1 MPIIATGKST
11 MQQTIK
17 QAFID
22 AKDNGS
28 KDGASPDAIIDQLSA
43 DIASA
48 VDAYVT
54 SITVTI
60 NPGITVSGVAGAF
73 PVVASTVSPGS
84 S

>member
-1 MPIIATGKST
+1 MPIIATGKAT

-17 QAFID
+17 QAFIA
-22 AKDNGS
+22 AKENGS
-28 KDGASPDAIIDQLSA
+28 KDGADPDAIVEQLSS

-54 SITVTI
+54 SITVII
-60 NPGITVSGVAGAF
+60 NPGIPVAGTATIY
-73 PVVASTVSPGS
+73 PVVASTTAPGS